1 MNLPKSHEGLHLVR
15 GAADVLGPLQRIGHV
30 AVGDHFDQIRLVPE
44 PPQQPIH
51 QIEPIF
57 GAVQDDVFRQFDKG
71 FWHSELG
78 LNRRAYVVGVGGAVE
93 QPALPGPARHL
104 ETRRSRLHARQ
115 SECARRL
122 APAVEIRL
130 AIQRRDRHQNRLNCS
145 GARPPTCVFRS
156 AASVR
161 APGVQSS
168 AVMKGR
174 TLATERVS
182 RPTSSSRSVR

>member
-1 MNLPKSHEGLHLVR
+1 MTFSASSTKAFGTVNSAST
-15 GAADVLGPLQRIGHV
+15 GAPMSSESAALSNN
-30 AVGDHFDQIRLVPE
+30 
-44 PPQQPIH
+44 PPC
-51 QIEPIF
+51 
-57 GAVQDDVFRQFDKG
+57 
-71 FWHSELG
+71 
-78 LNRRAYVVGVGGAVE
+78 
-93 QPALPGPARHL
+93 PAPPRHL